1 MSKFDKVNFVCNKF
15 RKSRT
20 LILTN
25 FLDSVFDNSILS
37 IKDFE
42 VVNNEFPSLSTILTG
57 SIQLLTSGKSSSF

>member
-1 MSKFDKVNFVCNKF
+1 M
-15 RKSRT
+15 
-20 LILTN
+20 TN